1 MVDLTTVTIKKLF
14 EQQIRA
20 LTQDTIISKEDT
32 FYFQLSGGWLRSN
45 LRNILWIYLK
55 DTILKNLVCG

>member
-32 FYFQLSGGWLRSN
+32 FDFQLSGVWLR
-45 LRNILWIYLK
+45 
-55 DTILKNLVCG
+55 